1 MHQKC
6 HDPFDLKITTILKLY
21 VNQTLIFCR
30 LYLKAGTVL
39 QWGDK
44 AFWEKLCYLMPD
56 VRAANLPAAEDTFSF
71 RYETVPRRPNGT
83 YSTSSQGES
92 TRTMTIHI

>member
-1 MHQKC
+1 MHLL
-6 HDPFDLKITTILKLY
+6 DVNLVDVKL
-21 VNQTLIFCR
+21 NQTLIFCR

-56 VRAANLPAAEDTFSF
+56 VRAANLPAAEDTYSF